1 MHVVATAG
9 HVDHG
14 KSALLRALTGT
25 DPDRLAEEQRRGM
38 TTDLGFVHTRVSV
51 AGDGDSDGCEDV
63 AFVDVPGHERFVPTM
78 LAGVGQVTA
87 VLLVV
92 AADGGWMPQTTEH
105 LDALA
110 ALGVRRGLLVVSRAD
125 LAHRTQRD
133 QVLARATTELEGTGL
148 EDLVRV
154 EASAVTGEGLPQL
167 RDALSRVLAGAP
179 RPDPDSPVR
188 LWVDRSFTVRGAGTV
203 VTGTLAA
210 GTVTAGDELVLPDGT
225 AVVVRGLQSLDA
237 PVAAATGPARVA
249 LNLRG
254 VAPAAVR
261 RGTALGAPGT
271 TTTTTS
277 ADVRLLPVPG
287 RTAARGDGRG
297 GGRGRGLGGEDR
309 WPEHL
314 VLHLGTAA
322 VPVRVRPLGPAGS
335 GPDGD
340 RVGQHGGH
348 ARLSLATA
356 LPLRAGDRALVRDP
370 GGHRVLA
377 AALVLDP
384 APPPLARRGSARERA
399 GVLVAVSEEAVL
411 RGDPAGELERRGQTT
426 RSALRALGLRA
437 AEVEALAAVAGV
449 LADGDHLLSPVLAGA
464 LRGRLPGELAAHR
477 REHPLEPGPPVE
489 VVRRRLGL
497 ASPGLVAA
505 LVGSWSAGGSPVAV
519 RDGRLV
525 DATAPAGA
533 ALPPAVQRAV
543 AAVLGDLERAP
554 YGAPEAHRL
563 RELGLGPRE
572 LAAAVRSGELERVA
586 EGLYLTAGAALAAPA
601 VLAER
606 LEDPSAAFTAS
617 EARRA
622 LDTTRRVVVPLLEL
636 LDRRGATRRLP
647 DGTRVLLR
655 AGGAADA

>member
-51 AGDGDSDGCEDV
+51 TGDSDDDV

-92 AADGGWMPQTTEH
+92 AADGGWMPQTAEH

-125 LAHRTQRD
+125 LADRTQRD
-133 QVLARATTELEGTGL
+133 QVLARATSELEGTGL

-154 EASAVTGEGLPQL
+154 ESSAVTGEGLPQL
-167 RDALSRVLAGAP
+167 RDALARVLAGAP
-179 RPDPDSPVR
+179 RPDPASPVR
-188 LWVDRSFTVRGAGTV
+188 LWVDRSFSVRGAGTV

-210 GTVTAGDELVLPDGT
+210 GTVAAGDELVLPDGT

-237 PVAAATGPARVA
+237 PVAAATGPARMA

-254 VAPAAVR
+254 VTPAAVR
-261 RGTALGAPGT
+261 RGTALSAPGT

-277 ADVRLLPVPG
+277 ADVRLVPVPG
-287 RTAARGDGRG
+287 RTAARGSGR
-297 GGRGRGLGGEDR
+297 GGEDR

-335 GPDGD
+335 GPDGEH
-340 RVGQHGGH
+340 VGQHGGH
-348 ARLSLATA
+348 ARLSLATP

-384 APPPLARRGSARERA
+384 APPPLARRGSAGSARA
-399 GVLVAVSEEAVL
+399 CW
-411 RGDPAGELERRGQTT
+411 RPC
-426 RSALRALGLRA
+426 
-437 AEVEALAAVAGV
+437 
-449 LADGDHLLSPVLAGA
+449 P
-464 LRGRLPGELAAHR
+464 
-477 REHPLEPGPPVE
+477 
-489 VVRRRLGL
+489 RRRCCAGTPP
-497 ASPGLVAA
+497 ASWSVAA
-505 LVGSWSAGGSPVAV
+505 
-519 RDGRLV
+519 R
-525 DATAPAGA
+525 
-533 ALPPAVQRAV
+533 PPAPRCAPWGCAPPRWRRWQRWPGCSPTETTSCRPRSRTRCAV
-543 AAVLGDLERAP
+543 GCPANWR
-554 YGAPEAHRL
+554 RT
-563 RELGLGPRE
+563 
-572 LAAAVRSGELERVA
+572 GESTRWS
-586 EGLYLTAGAALAAPA
+586 
-601 VLAER
+601 R
-606 LEDPSAAFTAS
+606 
-617 EARRA
+617 ARRW
-622 LDTTRRVVVPLLEL
+622 RW
-636 LDRRGATRRLP
+636 
-647 DGTRVLLR
+647 
-655 AGGAADA
+655 